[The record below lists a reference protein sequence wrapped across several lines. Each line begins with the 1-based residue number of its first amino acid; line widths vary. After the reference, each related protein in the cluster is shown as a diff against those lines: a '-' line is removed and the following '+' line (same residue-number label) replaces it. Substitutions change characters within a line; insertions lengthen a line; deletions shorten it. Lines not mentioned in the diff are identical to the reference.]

1 MLHLL
6 LRALLEVYLVVVV
19 VQRALLVD
27 IKVLMVHDEDFMY

>member
-6 LRALLEVYLVVVV
+6 LRSLLEVYLVLVVV

-27 IKVLMVHDEDFMY
+27 IKVLMVHEEDFM